1 MHKCTP
7 YAGTFLSPSEPDE
20 VMHRR
25 QAFEMGAD
33 NQSDKVTLIIA
44 DPETHPLA
52 PWSHCAQTI
61 IHRIMLFLLFDCF
74 YFPLTAVQR
83 FF

>member
-1 MHKCTP
+1 
-7 YAGTFLSPSEPDE
+7 
-20 VMHRR
+20 
-25 QAFEMGAD
+25 MGAD

-61 IHRIMLFLLFDCF
+61 IVQYYSYYLIVFIFHSQPSKGFSDSG
-74 YFPLTAVQR
+74 TALEDRVHGVHW
-83 FF
+83 